1 MTAQVPLTR
10 WRMGETSDDTDTVA
24 VEEPLE
30 IRIGGEQ
37 VAITMRTPSDDEAL
51 ACGFLFSE
59 DVLGDRNDLYGIDQP
74 APNVI
79 DITLAPGAQL
89 DWEKLRRNVYI
100 SSSCGVCGKAS
111 AEAVYQACPTLG
123 EATQTNPQVICAL
136 PTKLREAQSA
146 FDSTGGVHAAARF
159 TATGELIA
167 LREDVGRH
175 NALDKLIGAAW
186 LAGQVPLT
194 GEVVFLSGRASF
206 ELVQKAAMAGVEIL
220 AAVGAPSSLAIETA
234 ERVGLTLIGFVKAE
248 RFNVYTMP
256 GRILV

>member
-1 MTAQVPLTR
+1 MTTQVPLTR
-10 WRMGETSDDTDTVA
+10 WRAGELSEETDTVA

-37 VAITMRTPSDDEAL
+37 IAITMRTPGDDEAL

-59 DVLGDRNDLYGIDQP
+59 DVLGDREDLLGIVQP

-79 DITLAPGAQL
+79 DITLAPGAKL
-89 DWEKLRRNVYI
+89 DWARLRRNVYI

-123 EATQTNPQVICAL
+123 QAIRVSPEVIGGL
-136 PTKLREAQSA
+136 PGKLRDAQSA

-159 TATGELIA
+159 TAGGELVA

-175 NALDKLIGAAW
+175 NALDKLIGGAW
-186 LAGQVPLT
+186 LAGGVPLT
-194 GEVVFLSGRASF
+194 GELLLLSGRASF
-206 ELVQKAAMAGVEIL
+206 ELVQKAAMAGIEIV
-220 AAVGAPSSLAIETA
+220 ASVGAPSSLAIETA
-234 ERVGLTLIGFVKAE
+234 ERVGLTLVGFVKAD
-248 RFNVYTMP
+248 RCNLYTGP